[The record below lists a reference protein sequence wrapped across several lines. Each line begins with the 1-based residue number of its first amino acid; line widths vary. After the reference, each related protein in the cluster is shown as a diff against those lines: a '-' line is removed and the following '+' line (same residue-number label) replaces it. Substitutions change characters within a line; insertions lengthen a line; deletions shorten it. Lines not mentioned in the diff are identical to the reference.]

1 MRRIRNQSSSQKGN
15 KNNWTNDLRLIINRL
30 DRELTMTS
38 KKRVVTTITYI
49 SKITRNFII
58 KTTMEEAQ
66 IPNKVTS
73 KIRSNNLVMV
83 TRDLLR
89 KIMIN
94 TVKHLSLT
102 NTNHM

>member
-38 KKRVVTTITYI
+38 KKRVATTITYI

-73 KIRSNNLVMV
+73 KIRSNNLVMA

>member
-1 MRRIRNQSSSQKGN
+1 
-15 KNNWTNDLRLIINRL
+15 
-30 DRELTMTS
+30 MTS

-73 KIRSNNLVMV
+73 KIRSNNLVMA